1 MISSCYEHRLV
12 EKKDEINNEHP
23 AMMSSTKMKYL
34 DLQAKDTDFV
44 ALLKRTVHSRGFF
57 LLELQLT
64 LETSRNILNIF

>member
-1 MISSCYEHRLV
+1 MV
-12 EKKDEINNEHP
+12 
-23 AMMSSTKMKYL
+23 SSTKMKYL